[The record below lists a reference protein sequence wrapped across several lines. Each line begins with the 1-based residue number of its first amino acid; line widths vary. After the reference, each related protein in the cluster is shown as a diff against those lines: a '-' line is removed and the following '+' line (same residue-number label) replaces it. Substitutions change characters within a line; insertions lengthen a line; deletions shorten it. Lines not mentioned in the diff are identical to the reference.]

1 MQFLFAELGTSGSV
15 DGSRRLIIKG
25 RFVQRQIESVLRSY
39 IGMFRLSIFAT
50 IVIGLEA
57 LTHLQWSMLLARLAA
72 APTPSSTR
80 VRTVCTSLPATL
92 ADPVVPSPLSRLVSV
107 DRSAAE
113 SALVKRVLPWF
124 GIFRRREFLVS
135 LLSGVS
141 LTRILAD
148 KSTAP
153 TLYLLSRLGG

>member
-1 MQFLFAELGTSGSV
+1 
-15 DGSRRLIIKG
+15 
-25 RFVQRQIESVLRSY
+25 LRSY

-107 DRSAAE
+107 DKSVAG
-113 SALVKRVLPWF
+113 SVLVKRVKHWIWHLWGRQFTIVSPLWRVTYWDRWMVKMRPRHCIFLP
-124 GIFRRREFLVS
+124 L
-135 LLSGVS
+135 GV
-141 LTRILAD
+141 
-148 KSTAP
+148 
-153 TLYLLSRLGG
+153 